1 MERGVGLE
9 LRARAGSA
17 VLTGDGMPDPASL
30 VLSDELRAALDE
42 WARVAET
49 VARDGVAR
57 DGVARGG
64 DGQQG
69 RPSSAELVSRRGRQ
83 LAARLAVAT
92 GYRVGYVDPLTGG
105 VELIGREPTPWATG
119 LTVSAVS
126 AAMVLVA
133 LVAFAQ
139 SLAEIG
145 AWVPA
150 ATLLLVTAGLAPSVW
165 LARRTPVWR
174 WLGYGVAAGV
184 VLTWVVLLLSLLG

>member
-17 VLTGDGMPDPASL
+17 VLTGDGDRVPDPASL

-57 DGVARGG
+57 AR

-69 RPSSAELVSRRGRQ
+69 RPSSADLVSRRGRQ

-92 GYRVGYVDPLTGG
+92 GHRVGYVDPLTGG

-150 ATLLLVTAGLAPSVW
+150 VTLLLVTAGLAPSVW

>member
-1 MERGVGLE
+1 MQRGIGLE
-9 LRARAGSA
+9 LRARAGSV
-17 VLTGDGMPDPASL
+17 VLTSDGGGVPAPARL

-49 VARDGVAR
+49 VARDG
-57 DGVARGG
+57 

-69 RPSSAELVSRRGRQ
+69 RSSSAELVSRRGRQ

-92 GYRVGYVDPLTGG
+92 GHRVGYVDPLTGG

-126 AAMVLVA
+126 AAMVLVV

-165 LARRTPVWR
+165 LARLTPVWR